1 MLKKRKL
8 SKPLLFIFMMMAVAL
23 FGIPLLWTIASSFKN
38 EFDILQYP
46 PVWLTESPTT
56 DNYTSVLQRFP
67 FFVWLRNSLIVAVVS
82 TIIVVIFDSLA
93 AYALARL
100 EFRGKKFLFALI
112 VSMLLIPMQ
121 IDIIPL
127 FIMFSEFKLADNP
140 IALILPTTANVTGVY
155 LLRQFFMS
163 VPVEIEDAARIDGC
177 NDFRIWLQVILPLSK
192 PVIAAVAIIT
202 FVSSWNSF
210 LWPLIATNSE
220 ASKTLPVGM
229 AQFMSASA
237 GASGSAPA
245 YGITLAASVMAT
257 LPTLLM
263 FIFLQKYF
271 VQGITSSG
279 VKG

>member
-46 PVWLTESPTT
+46 PVWVTETPTT

-67 FFVWLRNSLIVAVVS
+67 FFIWLRNSLIVAVVS

-127 FIMFSEFKLADNP
+127 FIMFSEFKLADHP

-163 VPVEIEDAARIDGC
+163 IPVEIEDAARIDGC

-263 FIFLQKYF
+263 FVFLQKYF

>member
-46 PVWLTESPTT
+46 PVWVTETPTT

-67 FFVWLRNSLIVAVVS
+67 FFIWLRNSLIVAVVS

-127 FIMFSEFKLADNP
+127 FIMFSEFKLADHP

-163 VPVEIEDAARIDGC
+163 IPVEIEDAARIDGC

-220 ASKTLPVGM
+220 TSKTLPVGM

-263 FIFLQKYF
+263 FVFLQKYF

>member
-1 MLKKRKL
+1 MAGRSKI
-8 SKPLLFIFMMMAVAL
+8 SKPLMYVLLLITVAVFAV
-23 FGIPLLWTIASSFKN
+23 PVLWTVASSFKN

-46 PVWLTESPTT
+46 PTWVTDAPTSE
-56 DNYTSVLQRFP
+56 NYTAVLDKFP
-67 FFVWLRNSLIVAVVS
+67 FFTWLKNSIIVAVIATVF
-82 TIIVVIFDSLA
+82 VVIFDSMA

-100 EFRGKKFLFALI
+100 DFRGKKLLFALI

-127 FIMFSEFKLADNP
+127 FIMFSEFKLTDHP
-140 IALILPTTANVTGVY
+140 MALILPTTANVTGVY

-163 VPVEIEDAARIDGC
+163 VPVEIEEAARIDGC
-177 NDFRIWLQVILPLSK
+177 SDFRIWRQIILPLSK

-220 ASKTLPVGM
+220 ASKTLPVGL
-229 AQFMSASA
+229 AQFMSATA

-245 YGITLAASVMAT
+245 YGLTLAASVMAT